1 MCKIRVMCRL
11 TKFVL
16 AWLLMLTIP
25 MQGFAATA
33 MLFCAPSHHSVVS
46 IISASQVA
54 DPTLQTSA
62 HHHAGMQQSAHHEY
76 ESDVS
81 SSSTSAATDS
91 LDLAKTAPLKIE
103 KLAGG
108 KCSACA
114 TCCTGSAL
122 VGTPVMNSVA
132 MTGSDS
138 IPFTLESFVSYVPEG
153 FDPPPRSILA

>member
-1 MCKIRVMCRL
+1 MIRLMCRL

-16 AWLLMLTIP
+16 AWLLMLAIP
-25 MQGFAATA
+25 MQGLAATA

-46 IISASQVA
+46 TSSASQVA
-54 DPTLQTSA
+54 APTLQASA
-62 HHHAGMQQSAHHEY
+62 HHDAGMQQSAHHEY

-91 LDLAKTAPLKIE
+91 LGLVKTAPLKIE
-103 KLAGG
+103 KLADG

-114 TCCTGSAL
+114 TCCAGSAL
-122 VGTPVMNSVA
+122 FGTPVMNSVA

>member
-1 MCKIRVMCRL
+1 MCRL

-16 AWLLMLTIP
+16 AWLLMLAIP
-25 MQGFAATA
+25 MKGFAATA

-46 IISASQVA
+46 TSSASQVA
-54 DPTLQTSA
+54 APTLQASA
-62 HHHAGMQQSAHHEY
+62 HHHAGMQQSAYHEY

-91 LDLAKTAPLKIE
+91 LDLVKTAPLKIE
-103 KLAGG
+103 KLADG
-108 KCSACA
+108 KCSASA

-122 VGTPVMNSVA
+122 VDSVA

-138 IPFTLESFVSYVPEG
+138 IPFALESFVSYVPEG
-153 FDPPPRSILA
+153 SDPPPRSILA

>member
-1 MCKIRVMCRL
+1 MK
-11 TKFVL
+11 
-16 AWLLMLTIP
+16 
-25 MQGFAATA
+25 
-33 MLFCAPSHHSVVS
+33 
-46 IISASQVA
+46 
-54 DPTLQTSA
+54 
-62 HHHAGMQQSAHHEY
+62 Y

>member
-1 MCKIRVMCRL
+1 MCFL
-11 TKFVL
+11 TRTVL
-16 AWLLMLTIP
+16 AWLLMLAIP

-33 MLFCAPSHHSVVS
+33 MLFCAPSHHGVVS
-46 IISASQVA
+46 TITASQVA
-54 DPTLQTSA
+54 VPALKASEHSA
-62 HHHAGMQQSAHHEY
+62 HHHSGMQQSAHHES

-81 SSSTSAATDS
+81 STATSDAADS
-91 LDLAKTAPLKIE
+91 LDLTKTAPLKIE
-103 KLAGG
+103 KLADG

-153 FDPPPRSILA
+153 SDPPPRSILA